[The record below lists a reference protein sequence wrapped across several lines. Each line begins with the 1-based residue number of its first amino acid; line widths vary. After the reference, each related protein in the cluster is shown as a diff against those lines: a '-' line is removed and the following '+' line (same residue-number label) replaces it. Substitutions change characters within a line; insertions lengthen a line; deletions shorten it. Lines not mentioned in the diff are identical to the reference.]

1 MTVPWLLSDA
11 HGHMGTKAERNERRE
26 AGIPSIS
33 CAITPKEAKE
43 LIRESREENLGGEDG
58 RQQERYLFP
67 AAGIHPWYADRY
79 ELQDME
85 TWMERC
91 PLIGEIGMD
100 SVWCSVDLKTQE
112 IRFRQQLELALRQNK
127 PVILHTKGQEKEIGD
142 VIRQYP
148 NRYLVHWYSC
158 DSYLEKYLEMD
169 CCFSIGPDVWWNP
182 SVQNT
187 ARQVPADRLLIET
200 DGLDAVKWAYEEGI
214 KAFKK
219 NIIKKPETWEG
230 TEHVTFALAHT
241 LEAVAEIR
249 HMPPERLGEEIRD
262 NLLRFCGKSI

>member
-1 MTVPWLLSDA
+1 MTEKEWVLSDA
-11 HGHMGTKAERNERRE
+11 HTHVGTEAERRE
-26 AGIPSIS
+26 
-33 CAITPKEAKE
+33 
-43 LIRESREENLGGEDG
+43 REEKGIVSLVCASAPEEARILFSHDFK
-58 RQQERYLFP
+58 YLIP
-67 AAGIHPWYADRY
+67 TCGVHPWYAHKWTL
-79 ELQDME
+79 EQMKG
-85 TWMERC
+85 WMEKC
-91 PLIGEIGMD
+91 PVIGEVGMD
-100 SVWCSVDLKTQE
+100 SVWCSVPLSLQE
-112 IRFRQQLELALRQNK
+112 DVFCRQLYMACGWNK
-127 PVILHTKGQEKEIGD
+127 PVILHTKGQEKQIARMIKE
-142 VIRQYP
+142 YP